1 LRQDTLLQ
9 DAGLK
14 NAGLPRVAAWTE
26 ADRFA
31 ALESY
36 RILDTPREQDFDD
49 LAQIASQVCGT
60 PIAVVNLV
68 GTTRQWFK
76 AEVGLGVRETP
87 LETSFCGQAI
97 LAADIMII
105 PDATKDTRFDCNPLV
120 TGEPGLR
127 FYAGAL
133 LKTPDGLPIGTM
145 CVLDFEPRQLDE
157 HQIRTLKL
165 LARQAMTQ
173 LELRKSLAEKEAAIR
188 EQEAAAE
195 QQRLLT
201 FELKHRMKNTLA
213 MVLAIANQTI
223 RSGVSVEDARSTFA
237 ARLGALSK
245 AQDILTQST
254 WTQASVRD
262 VVYSALA
269 PHGGDGGRFTFEG
282 PDVGLS
288 SRCSLGLSL
297 ALHELATNAAK
308 YGALSNDVGIVEIIW
323 SVDRTVSP
331 PAFSFQWAERSG
343 PLVSPPTREG
353 FGSRIIER
361 FLASYFHG
369 TATLSYSPTGV
380 VLSLSAPLS
389 ALSEAEG

>member
-1 LRQDTLLQ
+1 MRQDILREDMPRHGT
-9 DAGLK
+9 
-14 NAGLPRVAAWTE
+14 GLPPIAGWTE
-26 ADRFA
+26 AERFA

-36 RILDTPREQDFDD
+36 QILDTPREQDFDD

-97 LAADIMII
+97 LAADMLII
-105 PDATKDTRFDCNPLV
+105 PDATKDSRFDCNPLV
-120 TGEPGLR
+120 TGAPGLR

-133 LKTPDGLPIGTM
+133 LTTPSGLPIGTM
-145 CVLDFEPRQLDE
+145 CVLDFRPRQLDE

-188 EQEAAAE
+188 EQEATAE

-201 FELKHRMKNTLA
+201 FELKHRMKNMLA
-213 MVLAIANQTI
+213 MVQAIANQTI
-223 RSGVSVEDARSTFA
+223 RSGVTVEDARSTFA
-237 ARLGALSK
+237 ARLGALSN
-245 AQDILTQST
+245 AQDILTQMT
-254 WTQASVRD
+254 WTRASVRD
-262 VVYSALA
+262 VVQSALS
-269 PHGGDGGRFTFEG
+269 PHGVNGGRFLIEG
-282 PDVGLS
+282 PDIGLS

-308 YGALSNDVGIVEIIW
+308 YGALSNELGVVEITW
-323 SVDRTVSP
+323 SIDRSGSSP
-331 PAFSFQWAERSG
+331 EFHFQWAERSG
-343 PLVSPPTREG
+343 PPVSPPTRQG

-361 FLASYFHG
+361 FLGDYFRG
-369 TATLSYSPTGV
+369 TATLSYAPTGV
-380 VLSLSAPLS
+380 VLSLRAPLS
-389 ALSEAEG
+389 ALSDAEG